1 LCLRVGRLGDLA
13 PEIACRD
20 DEAMAETLVNRD
32 EVVTML
38 FAIADLNAEVLGIVE
53 ILEAEFGGEPGLSED
68 DA

>member
-1 LCLRVGRLGDLA
+1 
-13 PEIACRD
+13 
-20 DEAMAETLVNRD
+20 MAETLVNRD

-38 FAIADLNAEVLGIVE
+38 FAIADLNAEVLRIVE